1 MGGIG
6 DAVSYTVLAL
16 GFVVMIFAGA
26 LFFVQATRRGN
37 RRFKWWRG
45 RRAEEQRD
53 RGASSP
59 GS

>member
-6 DAVSYTVLAL
+6 DAISYTVLAL

-26 LFFVQATRRGN
+26 LFFVQVSRRGN

-45 RRAEEQRD
+45 GRNEDGGTAER
-53 RGASSP
+53 
-59 GS
+59 